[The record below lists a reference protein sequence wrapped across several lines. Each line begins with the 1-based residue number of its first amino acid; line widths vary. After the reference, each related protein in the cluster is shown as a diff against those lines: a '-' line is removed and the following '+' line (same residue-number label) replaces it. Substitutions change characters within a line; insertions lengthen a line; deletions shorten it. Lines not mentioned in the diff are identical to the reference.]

1 MEFHLTT
8 AEAWAVMTEAC
19 EQAKVSID
27 FEQYIVKADD
37 VGQDFLRLL
46 ARKASEGLHVRIIL
60 DAFGSRAIGKTSV
73 IAELQ
78 SAGAEVAFY
87 HRLRPAELFKPL
99 SWLPRTHAK
108 LLHVDETVT
117 YLGSMC
123 LAEYMRSWR
132 DTMVRLEDGLA
143 EAARRDFD
151 TLWHDLEDGRLDGDG
166 AETIVRAMDACY
178 VSQNPKG
185 GHYPLYKALVSA
197 VDGAKHEICIA
208 TPYFF
213 PPRRLREALTRAK
226 ARGVRIVLLL
236 SHETDVAVADRVT
249 RALLPV
255 WRSKGYEILLYQ
267 RSVLHAKYAIID
279 GEWATLGSCNFDYLS
294 LCRNREAN
302 IILRDAAM
310 VAEVARSFADDAVLS
325 RPPKRED
332 ERARSWFDGLMG
344 RIGTMMLRRV

>member
-8 AEAWAVMTEAC
+8 ADAWAVMTEAC
-19 EQAKVSID
+19 EKAEVSID
-27 FEQYIVKADD
+27 FEQYIVKADA
-37 VGQDFLRLL
+37 VGHDFLRLL
-46 ARKASEGLHVRIIL
+46 ARKAREGLHVRIIL
-60 DAFGSRAIGKTSV
+60 DAFGSRAVGKTPV
-73 IAELQ
+73 IAELEG
-78 SAGAEVAFY
+78 AGAQIVFY

-108 LLHVDETVT
+108 LLHVDGTAT

-143 EAARRDFD
+143 EAARHDFE
-151 TLWHDLEDGRLDGDG
+151 TMWHDLEDGRLDGDG
-166 AETIVRAMDACY
+166 EETVVRQMDACY
-178 VSQNPKG
+178 VSQNPRG
-185 GHYPLYKALVSA
+185 GHFPLYNAFVSA
-197 VDGAKHEICIA
+197 IDGAKHEICIA

-213 PPRRLREALTRAK
+213 PPKRLREALSRAL
-226 ARGVRIVLLL
+226 ARGVRVVLLL
-236 SHETDVAVADRVT
+236 SHETDVPIADRVT
-249 RALLPV
+249 RALLPS
-255 WRSKGYEILLYQ
+255 WRAKGFEVLLYQ
-267 RSVLHAKYAIID
+267 RSVLHAKYAIVD

-302 IILRDAAM
+302 IILRDPAM
-310 VAEVARSFADDAVLS
+310 VAEVARSFADDAVFA

-344 RIGTMMLRRV
+344 RFGTMVLRRL